1 MSFHSQGIENRG
13 PNKAHHHPFAS
24 PRISFEEPMED
35 VEMSINV
42 RLESEAQ
49 AFVKATANPP
59 YLFDW
64 GPEKVANTAGAR
76 GAITLANNGLRQ
88 GFSAHP

>member
-13 PNKAHHHPFAS
+13 PDKAHHHPFAS

-35 VEMSINV
+35 VEISINV
-42 RLESEAQ
+42 RLKSEAQ

-59 YLFDW
+59 HLFDLS
-64 GPEKVANTAGAR
+64 PEKVANTAATH
-76 GAITLANNGLRQ
+76 GAIALANNGLRQ